1 MEQIKYYDVVK
12 WRNPSDVY
20 EKEDVML
27 ATGGMGIY
35 TEVTHLNEE
44 GTDTVETVETER
56 LTVVGHAETYD
67 KPEDIY
73 AKYVR

>member
-1 MEQIKYYDVVK
+1 MEQVKYYDVVK
-12 WRNPSDVY
+12 WKNPADVY

-35 TEVTHLNEE
+35 TEVTHLTEE
-44 GTDTVETVETER
+44 GMDTVETVETEK
-56 LTVVGHAETYD
+56 LTVVGHAEAYD
-67 KPEDIY
+67 KPEEIY